1 MMLAFP
7 VGLYVPTHFAL
18 RWVFGSPH

>member
-1 MMLAFP
+1 MMLAFRF
-7 VGLYVPTHFAL
+7 GLYVPTHFAL